1 MEKMTRQEA
10 EKIVAQ
16 LSAMTQKDM
25 VKAMSEDEEFR
36 RLHDEL
42 LANGWATLTEGLEKR
57 KDGKI
62 VCAMRLV
69 RGDDPEW
76 LRIKPTEM
84 LGTRKSDPDRWRLF
98 TVEHWCKMLN
108 RCHVLAEKCPAD
120 MLRRVKAELRRRE
133 AAARKTRNEELDLGI
148 PIEELDDEEEPKP
161 RPDPR
166 TDAKRMTGADW
177 VSFLIQNQQEWKL
190 CDFSKLSGRDWVRL
204 ICVRRRFYV
213 LCNWELLTL
222 DDWCALLTVR
232 PGFAKLFEKEEIE

>member
-10 EKIVAQ
+10 EKIVAR
-16 LSAMTQKDM
+16 LSAMTRKDM

-84 LGTRKSDPDRWRLF
+84 LGARKPDPDRWRLF
-98 TVEHWCKMLN
+98 TVEHWCKMLS

-133 AAARKTRNEELDLGI
+133 GATRKTRNEELDLGV

-166 TDAKRMTGADW
+166 TDANRMTGSDW

-222 DDWCALLTVR
+222 DDWCTLLTVR
-232 PGFAKLFEKEEIE
+232 PGFAKFFEKEEIE

>member
-1 MEKMTRQEA
+1 MVEMTREEA
-10 EKIVAQ
+10 EKIVTR
-16 LSAMTQKDM
+16 LSAMTQKNM
-25 VKAMSEDEEFR
+25 VKAMTEDEEFR
-36 RLHDEL
+36 TLHDKL
-42 LANGWATLTEGLEKR
+42 LANGWATLTEGMEKR

-84 LGTRKSDPDRWRLF
+84 LGARTPDPDRWRLF
-98 TVEHWCKMLN
+98 TVEHWCKMLS

-120 MLRRVKAELRRRE
+120 MLRRVNAELRRRE
-133 AAARKTRNEELDLGI
+133 AAARKTSNEELDLGV

-166 TDAKRMTGADW
+166 TNAKRMTGSDW
-177 VSFLIQNQQEWKL
+177 VSFLIQNPPGWEL
-190 CDFSKLSGRDWVRL
+190 CDFGKLSGRDWVRL

-232 PGFAKLFEKEEIE
+232 PGFAKLFEKA